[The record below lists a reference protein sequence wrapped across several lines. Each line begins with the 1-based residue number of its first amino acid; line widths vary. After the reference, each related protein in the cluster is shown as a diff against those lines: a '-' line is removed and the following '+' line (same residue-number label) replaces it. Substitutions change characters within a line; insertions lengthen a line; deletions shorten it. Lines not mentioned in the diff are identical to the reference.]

1 MKGID
6 VATIQCEIV
15 SAEESLFSGA
25 ITSLSVR
32 GTIGELGITPGHAP
46 LLTGIAPGAV
56 TLRLDDGSEEIFFAS
71 GGYLEV
77 QPGFVTLLA
86 DTALRAEDL
95 DEAQAEEARQ
105 QAEKAME
112 DKNAEAEFSSAAAMM
127 AEALAKQ
134 RTLEELRRRRR

>member
-1 MKGID
+1 
-6 VATIQCEIV
+6 
-15 SAEESLFSGA
+15 
-25 ITSLSVR
+25 
-32 GTIGELGITPGHAP
+32 

-56 TLRLDDGSEEIFFAS
+56 ALRLEDGSEEIFFAS

-112 DKNAEAEFSSAAAMM
+112 DKNAEAEFSSAAVMM